1 MPTFDTS
8 MYHGN
13 PLKSVSEYSREMAGT
28 DFINSQVQQNQLA
41 MQGTRL
47 KNEQMLR
54 LQAEHDQMV
63 NALRSGQHDI
73 STEPGRNKLQMAFP
87 NTAPALIEQM
97 GKGSQEF
104 AKAGQA
110 SSAAA
115 ATDLKTKVDRH
126 AFALQ
131 KLGMANDPI
140 AAQQW
145 IGEALQAGVVP
156 FERVQANLDQ
166 LKQESQTP
174 EGFAKWKAQ
183 MMQGG
188 MTVQQQMEQQLKQQI
203 ANQPK
208 MFPINTGTRTGVV
221 GIDPKTMK
229 PVASNF
235 WDVEQSPNSA
245 ANERIAGSPQ
255 RPPSNVVPPIPK
267 LGVDQRWNPD
277 TQEVEIIPGSNT
289 YQKQAVIHAKS
300 LTTLNGLETKL
311 TNGMRKI
318 DDIIDPKKS
327 DAFNS
332 NFGGYNAYVT
342 QWTPGNDTA
351 NMRNAIEGIKSDLKA
366 AGLELMR
373 SGGSIGQMTVQEW
386 PIVQNMIANINPSLG
401 EERARTEFQNVKDY
415 MQSIIDKAKD
425 VYNKEWGSTQFAN
438 GAKVPANAG
447 AGPKVGDVIDGYRFK
462 GGDPANQSN
471 WEKM

>member
-131 KLGMANDPI
+131 KLGMANDPV

-156 FERVQANLDQ
+156 FDRVQANLDQ
-166 LKQESQTP
+166 LKQASQTP
-174 EGFAKWKAQ
+174 EGFAQWKAQ

-188 MTVQQQMEQQLKQQI
+188 MTVQQQMEQSLKQQI
-203 ANQPK
+203 ANQPQIFSMDGGDANIIMGVNK
-208 MFPINTGTRTGVV
+208 QKGTPVFTTSIPKGVNPSVQLQSDTQMAVAGMKPGAGTTLEKPPAGYRWTADGNQEAVPGGPADLKKTNVLNQDMSTLTSSSSALDRLALTANQVLNHPGLPNITGIPGAFPNIPGGKAADAEAQLNVLKSQVAFGVLQDMRNNSKTGGALGNVSDAEGKRLEANLAALEKAQSFDQFQSSLKQIIKFTEDAKNNLRKAYNTKHGDKPASESAAPVPVRNDADYLALPSGTRFITPDGKTGT
-221 GIDPKTMK
+221 
-229 PVASNF
+229 
-235 WDVEQSPNSA
+235 
-245 ANERIAGSPQ
+245 
-255 RPPSNVVPPIPK
+255 
-267 LGVDQRWNPD
+267 
-277 TQEVEIIPGSNT
+277 
-289 YQKQAVIHAKS
+289 
-300 LTTLNGLETKL
+300 
-311 TNGMRKI
+311 
-318 DDIIDPKKS
+318 KK
-327 DAFNS
+327 
-332 NFGGYNAYVT
+332 
-342 QWTPGNDTA
+342 
-351 NMRNAIEGIKSDLKA
+351 
-366 AGLELMR
+366 
-373 SGGSIGQMTVQEW
+373 
-386 PIVQNMIANINPSLG
+386 
-401 EERARTEFQNVKDY
+401 
-415 MQSIIDKAKD
+415 
-425 VYNKEWGSTQFAN
+425 
-438 GAKVPANAG
+438 
-447 AGPKVGDVIDGYRFK
+447 
-462 GGDPANQSN
+462 
-471 WEKM
+471 